1 MVCEMKGSQDP
12 EVRRGLFGLGLLILW
27 DHKTYAS
34 SKRWQKRTKVKGG
47 LNGTY
52 KPTLCSHPLSFVTES
67 CDSWTPV
74 ICSVC
79 GTRRVTGPSSVHT
92 YGVARTPFS
101 FSLSR
106 QLCHTQISARG

>member
-1 MVCEMKGSQDP
+1 MVCEMKSSQDP

-27 DHKTYAS
+27 HHKTYAS

-79 GTRRVTGPSSVHT
+79 GTRRVAGSSSV
-92 YGVARTPFS
+92 GLPGPRSP
-101 FSLSR
+101 SLLLGSSPHLR
-106 QLCHTQISARG
+106 